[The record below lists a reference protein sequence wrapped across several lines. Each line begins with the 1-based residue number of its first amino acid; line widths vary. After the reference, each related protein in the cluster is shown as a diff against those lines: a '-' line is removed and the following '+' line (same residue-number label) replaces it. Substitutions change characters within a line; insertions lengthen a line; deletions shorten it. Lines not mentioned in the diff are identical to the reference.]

1 MSKLLDDP
9 LTWRRRS
16 AIFLIH
22 LLEKQEFVQRAKMQN
37 NLKVLFPFL
46 LSILVCVSCA
56 ENPPFV
62 REDSFLEFFRK
73 NEVTIVITDSGL
85 GGLSILADAVERSK
99 SWNSFRRVNFIYFN
113 ALFSNEGGY
122 NTLETHQEKVSIFNS
137 SLNSLE
143 DTCNPDLILIGCNT
157 LSTIYDDTEFS
168 KRTKTPVKGII
179 DAGVNVADDA
189 LKAHSGSK
197 IILFATQTT
206 VAQNTH
212 KNQLLQKGFLPE
224 RIVYQ
229 ACPELAR
236 YIEVDYRGDETDM
249 LIFAYVDEA
258 LKKINDRSA
267 KLLVSLNCTH
277 YGYSLD
283 LWKNAFRSQG
293 VEPAAFLNPNSRMSD
308 FLFRPQYQ
316 NRFQSTDIS
325 VRIVSMVE
333 IGKETMES
341 LGEFLHPISPQTV
354 EALHQYLWEK
364 DLFEWKNFI
373 KNKN

>member
-1 MSKLLDDP
+1 
-9 LTWRRRS
+9 
-16 AIFLIH
+16 
-22 LLEKQEFVQRAKMQN
+22 MQN

-168 KRTKTPVKGII
+168 KKTKTPVKGII
-179 DAGVNVADDA
+179 DAGVNVAYDA